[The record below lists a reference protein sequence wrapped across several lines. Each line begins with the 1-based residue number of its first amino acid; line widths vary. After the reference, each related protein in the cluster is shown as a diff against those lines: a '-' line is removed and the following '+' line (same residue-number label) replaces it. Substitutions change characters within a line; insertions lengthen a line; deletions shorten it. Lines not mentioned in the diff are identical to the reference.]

1 MVRAGL
7 ALGCEGNSERDGEG
21 ASFNGATGRSD
32 IEGKA
37 ARVAVSKRGRERVS
51 IQNWEM
57 QLMVNIRG
65 MTPEERTRLESIDI
79 VLRSDTVREQIRPI
93 IERVRAELARK
104 NEALMT
110 WEPILL
116 TVFGGALPRE
126 IRSAWVFVLRAGADT
141 GAERHPNSHQ
151 RMMTFEGSGDMQTE
165 ERGQW
170 QSNVLVGDHE
180 APLERR
186 WISIPQNVWHRPVVG
201 ADADWTVVSF
211 HTVPAE
217 ELIEEKPDDSSQ
229 DGTKQMK
236 YLEK

>member
-1 MVRAGL
+1 
-7 ALGCEGNSERDGEG
+7 
-21 ASFNGATGRSD
+21 
-32 IEGKA
+32 
-37 ARVAVSKRGRERVS
+37 
-51 IQNWEM
+51 
-57 QLMVNIRG
+57 MVNIRG
-65 MTPEERTRLESIDI
+65 MTPEERTRLKSIDV

-104 NEALMT
+104 KKALMT
-110 WEPILL
+110 WEPIPL
-116 TVFGGALPRE
+116 TVFGRALPRE
-126 IRSAWVFVLRAGADT
+126 IRSAWVFVLRSGADT

-151 RMMTFEGSGDMQTE
+151 RMMTFEGSGDMRTE
-165 ERGQW
+165 EQGQW
-170 QSNVLVGDHE
+170 QSNVLINDHE
-180 APLERR
+180 ARLERR

-217 ELIEEKPDDSSQ
+217 ELIEEKPDDSQ